1 MRSVKD
7 DFFIATTGLTR
18 QWLTALLL
26 ACCSA
31 PVLAQDSMT
40 FQAITRCDALNA
52 ERNKPTDCVNPPLE
66 LGAGDV
72 WLGQGKIERKTEDVF
87 GDVAKNLPAGSIVVL
102 NSLGGDLVGGL
113 RLGQSIRARNF
124 HTWILDAQTDLAVLR
139 DKKNNGKC
147 FSSCAYA
154 FMGGVKRLVDKG
166 GLYGVHQFRNVD
178 DKLDAV
184 QAQKIS
190 ALLARYLDAM
200 GVNRQ
205 LLDLAMLTE
214 PGKITVINESQRAN
228 WNVETSV
235 TRAVTASRWK
245 LEAAAGGKRLAYS
258 SVRQSQ
264 RQSLLTFALTYI
276 NGQPRALLIAKPDA
290 RDELAPDWLS
300 AFNDRIELLMEI
312 NGKLLVLQP
321 VSDWQAA
328 GQVNTPGTR
337 QIWFAIKPDV
347 TREMLNAKQFKLKP
361 QWAFPP
367 LGMDGE
373 TVFSTDG
380 FNDNFSAL

>member
-1 MRSVKD
+1 MPSVKD
-7 DFFIATTGLTR
+7 EFARVKRDVLSH
-18 QWLTALLL
+18 WLTVCLL
-26 ACCSA
+26 ACGSLPA
-31 PVLAQDSMT
+31 LAQDSMG
-40 FQAITRCDALNA
+40 FQTVPRCDALNVD
-52 ERNKPTDCVNPPLE
+52 RNKPVDCLSPPSE
-66 LGAGDV
+66 LGKGEV
-72 WLGQGKIERKTEDVF
+72 WLGQGKIERKTEDAF
-87 GDVAKNLPAGSIVVL
+87 GEAVKNLPAGTIVVL

-124 HTWILDAQTDLAVLR
+124 HTWILDAQTDLAALR
-139 DKKNNGKC
+139 DKKNAGKC

-154 FMGGVKRLVDKG
+154 FMGGVQRLVDKG
-166 GLYGVHQFRNVD
+166 GLFGVHQFRNVD

-205 LLDLAMLTE
+205 LLDQAMLTE
-214 PGKITVINESQRAN
+214 PGKITVINESQRAS

-235 TRAVTASRWK
+235 ARAVVASRWK

-290 RDELAPDWLS
+290 RDELSPDWLS
-300 AFNDRIELLMEI
+300 AFNERIELLMEI
-312 NGKLLVLQP
+312 NGKLIVLQP
-321 VSDWQAA
+321 LSDWQIA

-337 QIWFAIKPDV
+337 QIWFGIKPDV
-347 TREMLNAKQFKLKP
+347 TREMLEAKQFKLKP

-367 LGMDGE
+367 IGMDAE

-380 FNDNFSAL
+380 FKDNFSAL